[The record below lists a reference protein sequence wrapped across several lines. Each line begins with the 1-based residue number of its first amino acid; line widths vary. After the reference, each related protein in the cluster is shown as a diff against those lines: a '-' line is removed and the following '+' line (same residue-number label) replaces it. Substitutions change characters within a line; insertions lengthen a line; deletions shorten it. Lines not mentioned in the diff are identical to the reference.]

1 MNRSERRRLD
11 KQRRRGKAAG
21 GVSAPGDDAF
31 IGVALNEAR
40 EHLRAGRAREA
51 LTIYRRVIKIDGRN
65 AQALN
70 LAGVAYFQLGDQRRA
85 LKHLRQAV
93 AGGTADVDAHNN
105 LGNVLK
111 AAGRLDEAETAY
123 RRALEIRPDYA
134 DAHYNLGIL
143 LEAMGRPAEAEAAY
157 RNALDATPG
166 FVLARFNRANTLKA
180 LGRLDDA
187 IADYQ
192 AAIVAAPD
200 LAQAHNNLGSAL
212 HELGRSDEAVAA
224 YRRAIEIAPEFAD
237 AHYNMGIALQPQAQL
252 DDAVAA
258 YRRAIEINTGQV
270 GARVNLGVALQ
281 RLGRLDEAIAAY
293 RAACAAAPGYAG
305 GHINLADAL
314 LETGDVDAAL
324 AVADGFLADQPAD
337 SGMLA
342 FKALLL
348 NEAGQADAAEALIG
362 IETFFRG
369 LPIAAPEGYA
379 DVAGF
384 NAALADHVLAHPSLA
399 VAPASHA
406 TRAGRHSGELLVEP
420 IGPMAAFEG
429 VVRAAVDGYIRAL
442 PGQSGHPFAAR
453 PPRRYGLNVWGVVL
467 EGQGHQVPHI
477 HPAAWLSGVYYVR
490 LPEAIGAADDG
501 AAGWIAF
508 GRPPAHFHLAAAP
521 KITPVRPE
529 EGLMLL
535 FPSYLYHHTIPFE
548 SVGARIS
555 IAFDVLPT
563 A

>member
-11 KQRRRGKAAG
+11 KQRRRDRAAG
-21 GVSAPGDDAF
+21 GAASPSDDAF
-31 IGVALNEAR
+31 TGVALSEAL
-40 EHLRAGRAREA
+40 EHLKAGRARDA
-51 LTIYRRVIKIDGRN
+51 LAIYRRVLKFDGRN
-65 AQALN
+65 GQALN

-93 AGGTADVDAHNN
+93 AGGSADVDAHNN

-143 LEAMGRPAEAEAAY
+143 LEAMGRPSEAEAAY
-157 RNALDATPG
+157 QNALDATPG
-166 FVLARFNRANTLKA
+166 FVLARFNHANTLKA
-180 LGRLDDA
+180 LGRLDEA
-187 IADYQ
+187 IAEYR
-192 AAIVAAPD
+192 ATIETAPD
-200 LAQAHNNLGSAL
+200 HAGAHNNLGSAL
-212 HELGRSDEAVAA
+212 HEAGRT
-224 YRRAIEIAPEFAD
+224 
-237 AHYNMGIALQPQAQL
+237 

-258 YRRAIEINTGQV
+258 YRRAIEHAPDFAEAEYNLGIALQERDDFDTAIAAYRRAIEIDAGHV

-281 RLGRLDEAIAAY
+281 RRGRLDEAIAAY
-293 RAACAAAPGYAG
+293 RAACAAAPDYAG
-305 GHINLADAL
+305 SHINLADAL
-314 LETGDVDAAL
+314 VETGDVDAAL
-324 AVADGFLADQPAD
+324 AVADVFLADRPAD

-348 NEAGQADAAEALIG
+348 NEAGQADAAQALIG
-362 IETFFRG
+362 VEHFFRG

-379 DVAGF
+379 DVAAF
-384 NAALADHVLAHPSLA
+384 NAALAAHVLAHPSLV

-442 PGQSGHPFAAR
+442 PRQSGHPFAAR
-453 PPRRYGLNVWGVVL
+453 PPPRYGLNVWGVVL
-467 EGQGHQVPHI
+467 ESQGYQVPHI

-501 AAGWIAF
+501 EAGWIAF
-508 GRPPAHFHLAAAP
+508 GRPPAHFHLTVPP
-521 KITPVRPE
+521 KVTPVKPE

-535 FPSYLYHHTIPFE
+535 FPSYFYHHTIPFE
-548 SVGARIS
+548 SAGTRIS